1 MIKLEYS
8 HFQSLLLQ
16 YLLKNTTIKSCGA
29 DIRIG
34 IQIKR
39 TELRVQKEMQISITN
54 ISETFRWKKKSP
66 TEKKK
71 KKWELRP

>member
-1 MIKLEYS
+1 M
-8 HFQSLLLQ
+8 
-16 YLLKNTTIKSCGA
+16 KSCGA

-54 ISETFRWKKKSP
+54 ISEAFRWRKKSP
-66 TEKKK
+66 TEKKNEVGTPTLIHIQK
-71 KKWELRP
+71 QTQTGPKT